1 MPFRDQA
8 SIHINDVLIAVAVDS
23 GEQNIYKKVRVRAW
37 HRLSFLFL
45 ESAIK
50 GNIYLYLLELF
61 AFLQIADIKSETED
75 AVVFWKDGVPFYFNR
90 KMRRALNTLFRN
102 GLNEVWTNKH
112 CLQEFHVLLHWRLC
126 AGVCEKHCK
135 FRKNSWSVSPG
146 SLQFC
151 SDGHSGYASRRTWQE
166 MQDGGLVRLPENV
179 CFSTEGWKESD
190 YFLAYLC
197 CMLGVFYDLLILTVP
212 T

>member
-1 MPFRDQA
+1 MLINTILPELHLVGLLYIKANFLFSEVGEDYFIRRMPFRDQA

-75 AVVFWKDGVPFYFNR
+75 AVVF
-90 KMRRALNTLFRN
+90 
-102 GLNEVWTNKH
+102 
-112 CLQEFHVLLHWRLC
+112 
-126 AGVCEKHCK
+126 
-135 FRKNSWSVSPG
+135 
-146 SLQFC
+146 
-151 SDGHSGYASRRTWQE
+151 
-166 MQDGGLVRLPENV
+166 
-179 CFSTEGWKESD
+179 
-190 YFLAYLC
+190 
-197 CMLGVFYDLLILTVP
+197 
-212 T
+212 